1 MVPSQVKLLGVCKV
15 QHHLC
20 REFELHSGAKTV
32 SLFSLI
38 NTYITYLFP
47 GTWVTFGS
55 GISEEI
61 AEGIIVAAYEAG
73 VNLFDVSEAHS
84 GIKAELELGRILHR
98 KNWKRSSFIVAT
110 KIYWN
115 SK

>member
-1 MVPSQVKLLGVCKV
+1 M
-15 QHHLC
+15 
-20 REFELHSGAKTV
+20 
-32 SLFSLI
+32 
-38 NTYITYLFP
+38 
-47 GTWVTFGS
+47 TFGS